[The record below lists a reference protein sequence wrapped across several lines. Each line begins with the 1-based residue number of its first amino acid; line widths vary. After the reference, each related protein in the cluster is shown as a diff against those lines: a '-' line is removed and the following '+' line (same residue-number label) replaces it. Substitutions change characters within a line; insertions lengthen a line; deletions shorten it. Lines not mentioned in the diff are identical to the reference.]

1 MITID
6 ELQVRWDRCR
16 GYMEEFLPEAD
27 GLFVFSRLNIYYFT
41 GTFGSGLFWLPREGN
56 PVLLCR
62 RGIERARMESPLDD
76 IFPFKSY
83 RDVKGILSDCGTPL
97 KGDIVVEMN
106 GLSWGMSNLFMK
118 HMEGHSVQNADYII
132 SLTRAVKTPWELE
145 RLREAG
151 KAHEKCLVELLPSKI
166 RPGMT
171 EMEIARVVSDLYYE
185 HGNHGILRMEKFGE
199 EVYMGHISSGDS
211 ANYPSVFNG
220 PVGLRGVHPAVPHMG
235 SPEKA
240 WKIHELLTIDNGF
253 NHEGYMTDKTQV
265 YWSGSRDNIPGDV
278 LRAHEFC
285 VEIQNWIAEHLKP
298 GSIPSEIWTHS
309 VSRAQDAGF
318 SDGFMALGGNKVFF
332 AGHGIGLAV
341 DEYPV
346 LAEGFEQPLEESMV
360 IAVEPKIGI
369 EGVGMVGVENTFEV
383 TATGGRSLTGDN
395 YEILCL

>member
-1 MITID
+1 MISIG
-6 ELQVRWDRCR
+6 ELETRWDRCR
-16 GYMEEFLPEAD
+16 VLMEEFLPEAV

-41 GTFGSGLFWLPREGN
+41 GTFASGLLWLPREGS
-56 PVLLCR
+56 PVLLSR
-62 RGIERARMESPLDD
+62 RGIERARAESPMEE
-76 IFPFKSY
+76 IHTFKSY
-83 RDVKGILSDCGTPL
+83 RDVKGILSDAGTPL
-97 KGDIVVEMN
+97 SGPIAVEMN
-106 GLSWGMSNLFMK
+106 GLSWGMSELFQK
-118 HMEGHSVQNADYII
+118 HMKGHNAQNADNVI
-132 SLTRAVKTPWELE
+132 SLTRAVKAPWELE
-145 RLREAG
+145 RVRIAG
-151 KAHEKCLVELLPSKI
+151 EMHGKCMADLLPSMI

-171 EMEIARVVSDLYYE
+171 EMEIARVISDLFFE
-185 HGNHGILRMEKFGE
+185 HGHHGILRMEKFGE

-285 VEIQNWIAEHLKP
+285 VEIQNWIAAQLKP
-298 GSIPSEIWTHS
+298 GSIPSEIWAHCAS
-309 VSRAQDAGF
+309 MAQEAGVSN
-318 SDGFMALGGNKVFF
+318 GFMALGGNKVFF

-346 LAEGFEQPLEESMV
+346 LAEGFDRPLEESMV

-369 EGVGMVGVENTFEV
+369 EDVGMVGVENTFEV
-383 TATGGRSLTGDN
+383 TPSGGRSLTGDR
-395 YEILCL
+395 YDIICI